1 MKNALLISHSE
12 QSAVSLSQLLGSEGY
27 TEISVCQTSQE
38 AKELA
43 NGEVFDLICVN
54 APLEKENGIELS
66 KYFAGT
72 TRSSVVIIVPQRNAD
87 YVNDA
92 LTEHGVLVIAKPV
105 NKHLFHHFL
114 QFTECFKMRMFRVI
128 EENEKLKHMVA
139 DMKIIN
145 RAKFLLIT
153 CLNMSEEQAHR
164 YLEKQA
170 MDLRTSK
177 LEVAK
182 QVMRTDCDFFS
193 LLKGMC
199 FYEPCGILNP

>member
-12 QSAVSLSQLLGSEGY
+12 QSAVSLSQLLESEGY
-27 TEISVCQTSQE
+27 TEISVCQTSQK

-66 KYFAGT
+66 KYFAET

-153 CLNMSEEQAHR
+153 CLNMSEDQAHR

-182 QVMRTDCDFFS
+182 QVIRT
-193 LLKGMC
+193 
-199 FYEPCGILNP
+199 YEN

>member
-1 MKNALLISHSE
+1 MDTAILSRESLALFVRDDGVVMLYAVDSH
-12 QSAVSLSQLLGSEGY
+12 
-27 TEISVCQTSQE
+27 I
-38 AKELA
+38 
-43 NGEVFDLICVN
+43 
-54 APLEKENGIELS
+54 
-66 KYFAGT
+66 
-72 TRSSVVIIVPQRNAD
+72 
-87 YVNDA
+87 
-92 LTEHGVLVIAKPV
+92 HGVLVIAKPV

-153 CLNMSEEQAHR
+153 CLNMSEDQAHR

-182 QVMRTDCDFFS
+182 QVIRT
-193 LLKGMC
+193 
-199 FYEPCGILNP
+199 YEN